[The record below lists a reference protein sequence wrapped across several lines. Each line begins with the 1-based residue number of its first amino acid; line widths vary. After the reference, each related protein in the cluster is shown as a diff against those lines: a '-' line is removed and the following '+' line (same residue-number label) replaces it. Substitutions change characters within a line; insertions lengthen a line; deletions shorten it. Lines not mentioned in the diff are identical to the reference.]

1 VKPSDALVS
10 STALPGPRIIR
21 EASAVAGRDKASRTG
36 AGATKLSR
44 ELIVETA
51 LAQID
56 RSGTQGL
63 SMRSLAQELGVEAMS
78 LYRYVHGKEDLLEGI
93 VATLMGDLTARLD
106 EAQGEHWQAFLQTV
120 AHEVRR
126 IATDHPK
133 AFPLVATRH
142 PAAPWLRPPLR
153 SVEVVDRFLTALT
166 GNGFTDPQAVNAYR
180 AFSSFL
186 LGQLLLQSVVRGA
199 EAGPAEEPLDEG
211 GAAIPEGDGNMSL
224 DSAPEVQ
231 RLRALLSEDRSDEE
245 FEVSLEALLDRLDR
259 ELSQ

>member
-1 VKPSDALVS
+1 MTERDRTNTNRPNAPRLSRDLVVQ
-10 STALPGPRIIR
+10 TAL
-21 EASAVAGRDKASRTG
+21 D
-36 AGATKLSR
+36 
-44 ELIVETA
+44 
-51 LAQID
+51 QID
-56 RSGTQGL
+56 RSGMQGL

-93 VATLMGDLTARLD
+93 VASLMSDLTAHLQ
-106 EAQGEHWQAFLQTV
+106 EAEGDHWQQFLQTV
-120 AHEVRR
+120 AHAVRK

-153 SVEVVDRFLTALT
+153 SVEVVNTFLTALT
-166 GNGFTDPQAVNAYR
+166 RNGFSDGQAVNAYR

-211 GAAIPEGDGNMSL
+211 GADVPQGDGSMSL
-224 DSAPEVQ
+224 DVAPEVR
-231 RLRALLSEDRSDEE
+231 RLRGLLSEDRSDEE

-259 ELSQ
+259 EVSQ

>member
-1 VKPSDALVS
+1 MDIRSRTTAGERQICEDPSVAERSTTNRSES
-10 STALPGPRIIR
+10 SGPR
-21 EASAVAGRDKASRTG
+21 
-36 AGATKLSR
+36 LSR
-44 ELIVETA
+44 DLIVAAA
-51 LAQID
+51 LHQID

-78 LYRYVHGKEDLLEGI
+78 LYRYVHGKEDLLEGV
-93 VATLMGDLTARLD
+93 VASLMSELTARLD
-106 EAQGEHWQAFLQTV
+106 EAEGDHWQTFLQTV

-126 IATDHPK
+126 IATDHPR

-153 SVEVVDRFLTALT
+153 SVEVVDTFLSAMTTA
-166 GNGFTDPQAVNAYR
+166 GFSDGQAVNAYR

-199 EAGPAEEPLDEG
+199 ETSPAEEPLDEG
-211 GAAIPEGDGNMSL
+211 DADVPEGDGSMSL
-224 DSAPEVQ
+224 DTAPEVR

-259 ELSQ
+259 EVSQ

>member
-1 VKPSDALVS
+1 MITPKKPSVTSAAS
-10 STALPGPRIIR
+10 S
-21 EASAVAGRDKASRTG
+21 
-36 AGATKLSR
+36 KLSR
-44 ELIVETA
+44 DLIVDTA
-51 LAQID
+51 LGQVD
-56 RSGTQGL
+56 RLGVQGL

-93 VATLMGDLTARLD
+93 VASLMSDLTSQLD
-106 EAQGEHWQAFLQTV
+106 EAEGDHWQAFLQTV
-120 AHEVRR
+120 AHAVRR
-126 IATDHPK
+126 IATEHPK

-153 SVEVVDRFLTALT
+153 SVKVVNTFLLALIA
-166 GNGFTDPQAVNAYR
+166 NGFTDAQAVDAYR

-186 LGQLLLQSVVRGA
+186 LGQLLLQSVVKGA

-211 GAAIPEGDGNMSL
+211 GAAIPEGDGNVSL
-224 DSAPEVQ
+224 SVAPEVQ
-231 RLRALLSEDRSDEE
+231 RLRVLLSEDRTDEE

>member
-1 VKPSDALVS
+1 MAERTK
-10 STALPGPRIIR
+10 STRSGSGGPR
-21 EASAVAGRDKASRTG
+21 
-36 AGATKLSR
+36 LSR
-44 ELIVETA
+44 ELIIAAA
-51 LAQID
+51 LTQID
-56 RSGTQGL
+56 ESGPSGL
-63 SMRSLAQELGVEAMS
+63 SMRSLAQQLGVEAMS
-78 LYRYVHGKEDLLEGI
+78 LYRYVHGKEDLLEGV
-93 VATLMGDLTARLD
+93 VASLMSELTARLD
-106 EAQGEHWQAFLQTV
+106 EAEGDHWQAFLQTV

-153 SVEVVDRFLTALT
+153 SVEVVNTFLSAMTTA
-166 GNGFTDPQAVNAYR
+166 GFSDTRAVDAYR

-211 GAAIPEGDGNMSL
+211 GAEVPQGDGSMSL
-224 DSAPEVQ
+224 DVAPEVR
-231 RLRALLSEDRSDEE
+231 RLRGLLSEDRSDEE

-259 ELSQ
+259 DVSQ